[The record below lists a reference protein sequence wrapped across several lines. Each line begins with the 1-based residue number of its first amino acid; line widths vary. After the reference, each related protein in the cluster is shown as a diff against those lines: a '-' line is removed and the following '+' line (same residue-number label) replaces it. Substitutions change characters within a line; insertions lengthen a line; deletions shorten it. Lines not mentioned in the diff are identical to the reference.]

1 MISNHLHNNKNNT
14 PVTKAEVI
22 SEIAAKTGIEKAD
35 VSATIEKFFE
45 VVKSSM
51 ADGDNI
57 YVRGFGSFVNKRRA
71 EKIARDISKNKAINI
86 KIYKIGKVINKKI
99 VFNNDSEL
107 LSDLIKINE
116 ALFEK
121 KFS

>member
-1 MISNHLHNNKNNT
+1 MANLQLGLELDISSIKSNSNLSD
-14 PVTKAEVI
+14 EEILFGEDQGRYII
-22 SEIAAKTGIEKAD
+22 SLNSKKVKELQKKAD
-35 VSATIEKFFE
+35 
-45 VVKSSM
+45 
-51 ADGDNI
+51 
-57 YVRGFGSFVNKRRA
+57 
-71 EKIARDISKNKAINI
+71 KANI